1 MSDFMQ
7 AWVII
12 RSSDGTVRIWRDFG
26 VAWSSPSYTVLGYFV
41 GRYRDARIHARSL
54 ADNAPEA

>member
-1 MSDFMQ
+1 MQ

-26 VAWSSPSYTVLGYFV
+26 TAWGSPSYTVLGYFV
-41 GRYRDARIHARSL
+41 GLYRDARIHARSL